1 MLEWLAGHWEVAAL
15 AAAYTM
21 LLARHAMVGRR
32 RTHSVADYYVG
43 GRSMGGIALGL
54 SFFATYSSTNSF
66 VGFAGKAYEWGAP
79 WLLLTPGILVF
90 LVLSWTLVAP
100 RLRELTG
107 ALGSVTLPDLIGFR
121 YDSTKAR
128 VVAALVVIFASL
140 LYMTAVFRGI
150 GLLLEVFLEI
160 PYPLAIG
167 IVLIIVMGYTAVGG
181 FVSVVETDV
190 SQGVLMLF
198 AAVAL
203 FAGTVTAA
211 GGLGAVETIRA
222 QPGGAALFGWN
233 AAMPFPLLVGII
245 AAQTIKFVVE
255 PRQLSRF
262 YALKDARAA
271 RQGLW
276 VSLAAFAFAYSLL
289 MPVGLYARRLF
300 PDGTMDTDRIVP
312 ELLSG
317 GAFFPPAIGAVLLLA
332 MIAAAMSSLDS
343 VLLVVASTFQRDV
356 RSVWRAVDSDQQ
368 ALRETRI
375 CVAAFAVLTAAV
387 ALDPPG
393 EIVLLTAFSG
403 SLYAACFV
411 PSVVLGLH
419 WRRGD
424 GASVLASFGLGLAT
438 LLLWS
443 RAPWSAQVHP
453 VFPAMGLSMLGYA
466 AVAKVRSPV
475 ESDVLDRLIGPA
487 STLIRD

>member
-1 MLEWLAGHWEVAAL
+1 MLEWLAGHWEVATL
-15 AAAYTM
+15 AGAYTL
-21 LLARHAMVGRR
+21 LLARHAIVGQRLTR
-32 RTHSVADYYVG
+32 SVADYYVG
-43 GRSMGGIALGL
+43 GRKMSGTALGL

-66 VGFAGKAYEWGAP
+66 VGFSGKAYEWGAP
-79 WLLLTPGILVF
+79 WLLLTPCILLF

-107 ALGSVTLPDLIGFR
+107 ALDSVTLPDLIGFR
-121 YDSTKAR
+121 YASTKAR
-128 VVAALVVIFASL
+128 VLAALIVIFASL
-140 LYMTAVFRGI
+140 LYMTAVFKGI

-160 PYPLAIG
+160 PYPAAIV

-181 FVSVVETDV
+181 FVSVVVTDV
-190 SQGVLMLF
+190 FQGGLMLL

-203 FAGTVTAA
+203 FVGTVTAA
-211 GGLGAVETIRA
+211 GGLDALEAVRA
-222 QPGGAALFGWN
+222 QPGGEALFSWN
-233 AAMPFPLLVGII
+233 AAMPFPLLVGIMV
-245 AAQTIKFVVE
+245 AGAIKFIVE

-289 MPVGLYARRLF
+289 MPIGLYARRLF

-317 GAFFPPAIGAVLLLA
+317 GAVFSPTIGALLLLA

-356 RSVWRAVDSDQQ
+356 RGVWRAAESDQQ
-368 ALRETRI
+368 ALRETRWY
-375 CVAAFAVLTAAV
+375 VAIFAALTAVV

-393 EIVLLTAFSG
+393 EIVTLTAFSG
-403 SLYAACFV
+403 SLYAACFL
-411 PSVVLGLH
+411 PCVVLGLH

-438 LLLWS
+438 LALWPQT
-443 RAPWSAQVHP
+443 AWSAQIHP

-466 AVAKVRSPV
+466 VLAKLRSPV
-475 ESDVLDRLIGPA
+475 ESDELDRLIGPA
-487 STLIRD
+487 RRAPG